1 MAGVAANVRLSPPS
15 VFFFFWLDSFSMYQV
30 DTIRS
35 KNQKANG
42 SDHVT
47 LTCKIQKSFAPCL
60 FLFGIFY

>member
-1 MAGVAANVRLSPPS
+1 MAGVAANVHLSPPS
-15 VFFFFWLDSFSMYQV
+15 VFLWLDSFSMYQV

-35 KNQKANG
+35 KNQKTNG

-47 LTCKIQKSFAPCL
+47 LTCKMQKSFAPCL